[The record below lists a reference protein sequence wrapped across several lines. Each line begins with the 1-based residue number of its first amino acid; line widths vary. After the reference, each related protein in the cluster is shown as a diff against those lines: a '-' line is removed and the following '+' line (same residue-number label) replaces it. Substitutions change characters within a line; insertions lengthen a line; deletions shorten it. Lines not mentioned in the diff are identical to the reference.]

1 MIICTNFL
9 CWKNNFKR
17 SKTIKLCEMFSRVWK
32 PNETPALVFEIVF
45 EKNLSRRNKQLKA
58 RRLQQNGTY
67 KLLTKS
73 LDRKKKSGHPAFVTG
88 WTVNWIAIDEV
99 DSYWRGF
106 WETEAKENLH
116 ADLIK
121 EVKDSMGQTG
131 GGDHTKRW
139 SLGRWG
145 YKSNWDCPALTEPIQ
160 FKRGIYTKETPFSLY
175 SFIMSWKLRTMYTST
190 SCLSQ

>member
-1 MIICTNFL
+1 MIISTNFL
-9 CWKNNFKR
+9 CWKINFKR
-17 SKTIKLCEMFSRVWK
+17 SKTIKPTSAEWDNAYQ
-32 PNETPALVFEIVF
+32 NEPGSE
-45 EKNLSRRNKQLKA
+45 
-58 RRLQQNGTY
+58 Y

-73 LDRKKKSGHPAFVTG
+73 LDRKKNQDIPRLSQ
-88 WTVNWIAIDEV
+88 DEQSIEQQLMRLIRIGE
-99 DSYWRGF
+99 DFGKLELKRIWMQ
-106 WETEAKENLH
+106 
-116 ADLIK
+116 IK

-131 GGDHTKRW
+131 GRDHTKRW

-175 SFIMSWKLRTMYTST
+175 SFIISWKLRTIYTST